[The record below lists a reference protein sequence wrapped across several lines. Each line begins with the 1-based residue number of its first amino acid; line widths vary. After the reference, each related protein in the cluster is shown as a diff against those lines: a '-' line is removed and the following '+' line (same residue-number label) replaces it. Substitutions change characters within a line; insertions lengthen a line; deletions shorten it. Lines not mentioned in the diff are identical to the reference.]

1 MSADGDDQPPLS
13 IEVQARSD
21 DTVGLIVAGEIDASN
36 AQRIYDAVL
45 IVTESSGLAD
55 VELDLAA
62 VTFMDSSGLSALI
75 KAASILRDRH
85 GNLTLCDPSAPAA
98 RLLEVTGLTN
108 HLLEREL

>member
-21 DTVGLIVAGEIDASN
+21 DIVGLIVGGEIDASN

-75 KAASILRDRH
+75 KAASILRDRD
-85 GNLTLCDPSAPAA
+85 GNLTLCNPSAPAA